1 MHNFSIFQ
9 WMHVFFLFFFLTVQT
24 LLGGGEGVIFSFSAA
39 LPLPFPFPFPPG
51 GGVTKVALVTLYTMI
66 QQYTQLA
73 LLCAWLITHTSSYRY
88 RLQYLHHACMHVSCT
103 CTFRDSESVTCGF
116 LVALPAFPL
125 WGGGTEPATGTSE
138 FVQYCT
144 TILFNAHV
152 QIYIAGNLSRLRLY
166 LPSASSLWD
175 HFLSPRCSGTEP
187 CAGTAV

>member
-1 MHNFSIFQ
+1 MDAC
-9 WMHVFFLFFFLTVQT
+9 FFLFFSNLTGGCLFLF
-24 LLGGGEGVIFSFSAA
+24 GCPSPS
-39 LPLPFPFPFPPG
+39 LPLPLSHSLSPWR
-51 GGVTKVALVTLYTMI
+51 GVTKVALVTLYTMI

-175 HFLSPRCSGTEP
+175 RFLSPCCSGTEP